1 MRIQEKPGHGI
12 ERLGANDNCMAFFTL
27 ALGANLLQ
35 ISRNA
40 VLLSTGQLSCQ
51 KVEEKRMVFI
61 FGIEVTVGL
70 QKLTVMHTEVL
81 NTGSGCLLGSYMNK

>member
-1 MRIQEKPGHGI
+1 MQENVRHGI

-35 ISRNA
+35 ISRDL
-40 VLLSTGQLSCQ
+40 VLLALSQLMCQ
-51 KVEEKRMVFI
+51 KIEEKRMVVV

-70 QKLTVMHTEVL
+70 QKPAVIRTEVL
-81 NTGSGCLLGSYMNK
+81 NTGSSCLLGSYVNK